1 MLVRCFWLKI
11 IRYYAIGGEVAKPK
25 VVTVLSQKGGA
36 GKSTLTMQLAGGLAR
51 RGRHVAII
59 DLDPQET
66 ALRWAQAA
74 SANSPF
80 PARVIHLGPAAERLQ
95 QVLKEAGR
103 EADVILL
110 DCPPSIEHKAT
121 LASLQAADVALVPVV
136 PSPADLWS
144 TKGVERLILQ
154 VQATRKGLKAALVPN
169 RVLRTNLAW
178 DVLEV
183 MRDFTLPVLGAA
195 LSQRNAFAQSAV
207 IGGTVYQLGRAG
219 AEAAREVDKLVT
231 EVLKLTGEK
240 A

>member
-1 MLVRCFWLKI
+1 M
-11 IRYYAIGGEVAKPK
+11 AKPK

-51 RGRHVAII
+51 RGKRVAII

-66 ALRWAQAA
+66 ALRWARAAA
-74 SANSPF
+74 SANPF
-80 PARVIHLGPAAERLQ
+80 PAAVTQLAGAPDGLPAA
-95 QVLKEAGR
+95 VKAAGR

-110 DCPPSIEHKAT
+110 DCPPSIEHAAT
-121 LASLQAADVALVPVV
+121 LASLQVADVALVPVV

-144 TKGVERLILQ
+144 TKGAERLILQ
-154 VQATRKGLKAALVPN
+154 VQASRKGLKAALVPN

-207 IGGTVYQLGRAG
+207 VGGTVYQLGRAG
-219 AEAAREVDKLVT
+219 SEAAREVDKLVV
-231 EVLKLTGEK
+231 EVLKLTGDRT
-240 A
+240 

>member
-1 MLVRCFWLKI
+1 
-11 IRYYAIGGEVAKPK
+11 VAKPK

-51 RGRHVAII
+51 SGRRVAII

-66 ALRWAQAA
+66 AMRWAHAA
-74 SANSPF
+74 PESMPF
-80 PARVIHLGPAAERLQ
+80 PARVMRLDAEPGQLHQ
-95 QVLKEAGR
+95 IIKQAGR
-103 EADVILL
+103 EADLILL
-110 DCPPSIEHKAT
+110 DCPPSIEHLAT
-121 LASLQAADVALVPVV
+121 LAALQEADVALVPVV

-154 VQATRKGLKAALVPN
+154 VQASRKGLKAALVPN

-183 MRDFTLPVLGAA
+183 MRDFSLPVLGAS

-219 AEAAREVDKLVT
+219 AEAAREVDKLVV

>member
-1 MLVRCFWLKI
+1 
-11 IRYYAIGGEVAKPK
+11 VAKLK
-25 VVTVLSQKGGA
+25 VITVLSQKGGA

-51 RGRHVAII
+51 RGRRVAII

-66 ALRWAQAA
+66 ALRWAHAA
-74 SANSPF
+74 SKVAPF
-80 PARVIHLGPAAERLQ
+80 PAAVTRLDGEP
-95 QVLKEAGR
+95 EALRQALRAVGKDT
-103 EADVILL
+103 DVVLL
-110 DCPPSIEHKAT
+110 DCPPSIESAAT
-121 LASLQAADVALVPVV
+121 LASLQEADLALVPVV

-154 VQATRKGLKAALVPN
+154 VQASRKGLKAALVPN

-183 MRDFTLPVLGAA
+183 MRDFALPILGAA

-207 IGGTVYQLGRAG
+207 VGGTVYQLGRAG
-219 AEAAREVDKLVT
+219 AEAAREVDKLVA
-231 EVLKLTGEK
+231 EVLKLTGDK

>member
-1 MLVRCFWLKI
+1 MAR
-11 IRYYAIGGEVAKPK
+11 AK

-51 RGRHVAII
+51 SGRRVVVI

-66 ALRWAQAA
+66 ALRWSHAA
-74 SANSPF
+74 PATTPF
-80 PARVIHLGPAAERLQ
+80 PARVMQLDGAAEGLQ
-95 QVLKEAGR
+95 TCLRQVGR
-103 EADVILL
+103 DADVILL
-110 DCPPSIEHKAT
+110 DCPPSIEHVMT
-121 LASLQAADVALVPVV
+121 LAALREADVALVPVV

-144 TKGVERLILQ
+144 TKAVERLILQ
-154 VQATRKGLKAALVPN
+154 VQASRKGLRAALVPN

-183 MRDFTLPVLGAA
+183 MRDFSLPVLGAA

-207 IGGTVYQLGRAG
+207 IRGTVYQLGRGG
-219 AEAAREVDKLVT
+219 AEAAREVDKLVV

-240 A
+240 V

>member
-1 MLVRCFWLKI
+1 M
-11 IRYYAIGGEVAKPK
+11 AKPK

-51 RGRHVAII
+51 SGRRVAII

-66 ALRWAQAA
+66 AMRWAHAA
-74 SANSPF
+74 PEAVPF
-80 PARVIHLGPAAERLQ
+80 PARVMRLEAAPDQLHQ
-95 QVLKEAGR
+95 LIKLAGR
-103 EADVILL
+103 EADLILL
-110 DCPPSIEHKAT
+110 DCPPSIEHPAT
-121 LASLQAADVALVPVV
+121 LAALQEADVALVPVV

-154 VQATRKGLKAALVPN
+154 VQASRKGLKAALVPN

-183 MRDFTLPVLGAA
+183 MRDFSLPVLGAA

-219 AEAAREVDKLVT
+219 AEAAREVNKLVV

>member
-1 MLVRCFWLKI
+1 M
-11 IRYYAIGGEVAKPK
+11 AKPK

-51 RGRHVAII
+51 SGRRVAII

-66 ALRWAQAA
+66 AMRWAHAA
-74 SANSPF
+74 PESMPF
-80 PARVIHLGPAAERLQ
+80 PARVMRLDAEPGQLHQ
-95 QVLKEAGR
+95 IIKQAGR
-103 EADVILL
+103 EADLILL
-110 DCPPSIEHKAT
+110 DCPPSIEHPST
-121 LASLQAADVALVPVV
+121 LAALQEADVALVPVV

-154 VQATRKGLKAALVPN
+154 VQASRKGLKAALVPN

-183 MRDFTLPVLGAA
+183 MRDFSLPVLGAS

-219 AEAAREVDKLVT
+219 AEAAREVDKLVV

-240 A
+240 V

>member
-1 MLVRCFWLKI
+1 M
-11 IRYYAIGGEVAKPK
+11 AKPK
-25 VVTVLSQKGGA
+25 VITILSQKGGA
-36 GKSTLTMQLAGGLAR
+36 GKSTLTMQLAGGLV
-51 RGRHVAII
+51 RGGRQVAII

-66 ALRWAQAA
+66 ARRWAHAA
-74 SANSPF
+74 AAATPF
-80 PARVIHLGPAAERLQ
+80 PALVGGLEGG
-95 QVLKEAGR
+95 VEALHQAIRSAGKGV
-103 EADVILL
+103 DVVLL
-110 DCPPSIEHKAT
+110 DCPPSIEHPAT
-121 LASLQAADVALVPVV
+121 LASLLEADVALVPVV

-183 MRDFTLPVLGAA
+183 MRDFSLPVLGAS
-195 LSQRNAFAQSAV
+195 LSQRNAYAQSAV

-219 AEAAREVDKLVT
+219 ADAAREVDKLVA

-240 A
+240 

>member
-1 MLVRCFWLKI
+1 M
-11 IRYYAIGGEVAKPK
+11 AKPR
-25 VVTVLSQKGGA
+25 VVTVLSQKGGS

-51 RGRHVAII
+51 RGRRVAII

-66 ALRWAQAA
+66 AMRWAHAA
-74 SANSPF
+74 SGTVAF
-80 PARVIHLGPAAERLQ
+80 PATVVHLGADPAALHLMIKSAGG
-95 QVLKEAGR
+95 QVV
-103 EADVILL
+103 VILL
-110 DCPPSIEHKAT
+110 DCPPSIEHAAT
-121 LASLQAADVALVPVV
+121 LASLQEADVALVPVV
-136 PSPADLWS
+136 PSPTDLWS

-154 VQATRKGLKAALVPN
+154 VQASRKGLKAALVPN

-183 MRDFTLPVLGAA
+183 MRDFTLPVLGAS

-207 IGGTVYQLGRAG
+207 VGGTVYQLGRAG
-219 AEAAREVDKLVT
+219 AEAVREVDKLVT

>member
-1 MLVRCFWLKI
+1 M
-11 IRYYAIGGEVAKPK
+11 AKPR
-25 VVTVLSQKGGA
+25 VITVLSQKGGA

-51 RGRHVAII
+51 KGRTVAII

-74 SANSPF
+74 AGGF
-80 PARVIHLGPAAERLQ
+80 PALVSKLEVSPDGLHAVVKQTARS
-95 QVLKEAGR
+95 
-103 EADVILL
+103 ADVVLL
-110 DCPPSIEHKAT
+110 DCPPSIEHAAT
-121 LASLQAADVALVPVV
+121 LAALQEADVALVPVV

-154 VQATRKGLKAALVPN
+154 VQASRKGLKAALVPN
-169 RVLRTNLAW
+169 RVVRTNLAW

-207 IGGTVYQLGRAG
+207 IGGTVYQLGRVG
-219 AEAAREVDKLVT
+219 AEAAREVDKLVA

>member
-1 MLVRCFWLKI
+1 
-11 IRYYAIGGEVAKPK
+11 VAKPK

-51 RGRHVAII
+51 SGRRVAII

-66 ALRWAQAA
+66 AMRWAHAA
-74 SANSPF
+74 PEAVPF
-80 PARVIHLGPAAERLQ
+80 PARVMRLEAAAEQLH
-95 QVLKEAGR
+95 QVIKQAGR
-103 EADVILL
+103 EADLILL
-110 DCPPSIEHKAT
+110 DCPPSIEHPAT
-121 LASLQAADVALVPVV
+121 IAALQEADVALVPVV

-154 VQATRKGLKAALVPN
+154 VQASRKGLKAALVPN

-183 MRDFTLPVLGAA
+183 MRDFSLPVLGAA

-219 AEAAREVDKLVT
+219 AEAAREVDKLVV

>member
-1 MLVRCFWLKI
+1 M
-11 IRYYAIGGEVAKPK
+11 AKSK

-51 RGRHVAII
+51 SGRSVAII
-59 DLDPQET
+59 DLDPQQT
-66 ALRWAQAA
+66 AWRWARAA
-74 SANSPF
+74 SATHPF
-80 PARVIHLGPAAERLQ
+80 PAAVEGLAETPQALHDAIRRLARDG
-95 QVLKEAGR
+95 AGM
-103 EADVILL
+103 ILL
-110 DCPPSIEHKAT
+110 DCPPSIEHPAT
-121 LASLQAADVALVPVV
+121 LASLQEADLALVPVV

-154 VQATRKGLKAALVPN
+154 VQAARKGLKAALVPN

-183 MRDFTLPVLGAA
+183 MRDFELPILGASLA
-195 LSQRNAFAQSAV
+195 QRNAYAQSAV
-207 IGGTVYQLGRAG
+207 IGGSVYQLGRAG
-219 AEAAREVDKLVT
+219 GEAVREMNKLVI

>member
-1 MLVRCFWLKI
+1 M
-11 IRYYAIGGEVAKPK
+11 AKPK

-51 RGRHVAII
+51 RGKGVAII

-66 ALRWAQAA
+66 ALRWAHSA
-74 SANSPF
+74 SPDAPF
-80 PARVIHLGPAAERLQ
+80 PAPVRPLDGDPA
-95 QVLKEAGR
+95 VLPQAVKALGR
-103 EADVILL
+103 EVGVVLL
-110 DCPPSIEHKAT
+110 DCPPSIEHPAT
-121 LASLQAADVALVPVV
+121 LAALQAADLALVPVV

-154 VQATRKGLKAALVPN
+154 VQASRKGLKAALVPN

-183 MRDFTLPVLGAA
+183 MRDFTLPVLGAS

-207 IGGTVYQLGRAG
+207 IGGTVYQLGRTG
-219 AEAAREVDKLVT
+219 AEAAREVDKLVA
-231 EVLKLTGEK
+231 EVLKLIGEK

>member
-1 MLVRCFWLKI
+1 
-11 IRYYAIGGEVAKPK
+11 VAKPK

-51 RGRHVAII
+51 SGRRVAII

-66 ALRWAQAA
+66 AMRWAHAA
-74 SANSPF
+74 PESMPF
-80 PARVIHLGPAAERLQ
+80 PARVMRLDAEPGQLHQ
-95 QVLKEAGR
+95 IIKQAGR
-103 EADVILL
+103 EADLILL
-110 DCPPSIEHKAT
+110 DCPPSIEHLAT
-121 LASLQAADVALVPVV
+121 LAALQDADVALVPVV

-154 VQATRKGLKAALVPN
+154 VQASRKGLKAALVPN

-183 MRDFTLPVLGAA
+183 MRDFSLPVLGAS

-219 AEAAREVDKLVT
+219 AEAAREVDKLVV

>member
-1 MLVRCFWLKI
+1 M
-11 IRYYAIGGEVAKPK
+11 GGEVAKPK

-51 RGRHVAII
+51 HGKRVAII

-66 ALRWAQAA
+66 ALRWAHAA
-74 SANSPF
+74 AAAAPF
-80 PARVIHLGPAAERLQ
+80 PA
-95 QVLKEAGR
+95 QVMQLAGGIDTLASAIKTAGR
-103 EADVILL
+103 EVDVILL
-110 DCPPSIEHKAT
+110 DCPPSIEHTAT
-121 LASLQAADVALVPVV
+121 VASLQVADVALVPVV
-136 PSPADLWS
+136 PSPTDLWS

-154 VQATRKGLKAALVPN
+154 VQASRKGLKAALVPN

-207 IGGTVYQLGRAG
+207 VGGTVYQLGRAG
-219 AEAAREVDKLVT
+219 SEAAREVDKLVV
-231 EVLKLTGEK
+231 EVLKLTGDK
-240 A
+240 T

>member
-1 MLVRCFWLKI
+1 M
-11 IRYYAIGGEVAKPK
+11 AKPR
-25 VVTVLSQKGGA
+25 VVTVLSQKGGS

-51 RGRHVAII
+51 RGRRVAII

-66 ALRWAQAA
+66 AMRWAHAA
-74 SANSPF
+74 SGTVVF
-80 PARVIHLGPAAERLQ
+80 PATVVHLGADPAALHQ
-95 QVLKEAGR
+95 LIKTAGR
-103 EADVILL
+103 QADVILL
-110 DCPPSIEHKAT
+110 DCPPSIEHAAT
-121 LASLQAADVALVPVV
+121 LASLQEADVALVPVV
-136 PSPADLWS
+136 PSPTDLWS

-154 VQATRKGLKAALVPN
+154 VQAARKGLKAALVPN

-183 MRDFTLPVLGAA
+183 MRDFTLPVLGAS

-207 IGGTVYQLGRAG
+207 VGGTVYQLGRAG
-219 AEAAREVDKLVT
+219 AEAVREVDKLVT

>member
-1 MLVRCFWLKI
+1 M
-11 IRYYAIGGEVAKPK
+11 AKPK

-51 RGRHVAII
+51 SGRRVAII

-66 ALRWAQAA
+66 AMRWAHAA
-74 SANSPF
+74 PEAVPF
-80 PARVIHLGPAAERLQ
+80 PARVTRLEAAPEQLH
-95 QVLKEAGR
+95 QVIRQAGR
-103 EADVILL
+103 EADLILL
-110 DCPPSIEHKAT
+110 DCPPSIEHPAT
-121 LASLQAADVALVPVV
+121 LAALQEADVALVPVV

-154 VQATRKGLKAALVPN
+154 VQASRKGLKAALVPN

-183 MRDFTLPVLGAA
+183 MRDFSLPVLGAA

-219 AEAAREVDKLVT
+219 ADAAREVDKLVV

>member
-1 MLVRCFWLKI
+1 M
-11 IRYYAIGGEVAKPK
+11 AKPK
-25 VVTVLSQKGGA
+25 VITVLSQKGGA

-51 RGRHVAII
+51 SGRKVAII

-66 ALRWAQAA
+66 ALRWAHAAPEGFPASVSRLDGA
-74 SANSPF
+74 SAGLHAF
-80 PARVIHLGPAAERLQ
+80 IKQGCRG
-95 QVLKEAGR
+95 
-103 EADVILL
+103 ADIVLL
-110 DCPPSIEHKAT
+110 DCPPSIEHAAT
-121 LASLQAADVALVPVV
+121 LAALQEADVALVPVV

-154 VQATRKGLKAALVPN
+154 VQASRKGLKAALVPN

-219 AEAAREVDKLVT
+219 AEAAREVDKLVA

-240 A
+240 L

>member
-1 MLVRCFWLKI
+1 
-11 IRYYAIGGEVAKPK
+11 VAKPK

-51 RGRHVAII
+51 SGRRVAII

-66 ALRWAQAA
+66 AMRWAHAA
-74 SANSPF
+74 PESVPF
-80 PARVIHLGPAAERLQ
+80 PARVMRLEAAPEQLHQ
-95 QVLKEAGR
+95 IIKQAAR
-103 EADVILL
+103 EADLILL
-110 DCPPSIEHKAT
+110 DCPPSIEHAAT
-121 LASLQAADVALVPVV
+121 LAALQEADVALVPVV

-154 VQATRKGLKAALVPN
+154 VQASRKGLKAALVPN

-183 MRDFTLPVLGAA
+183 MRDFSLPVLGAA

-219 AEAAREVDKLVT
+219 AEAAREVDKLVV